1 MRYRRVS
8 YRYTMV
14 VTSGQPRPFRGQPL
28 AGGLLGAGGYPGV
41 VLAQPL
47 WRPPADVYESATAV
61 TVTVELAG
69 VDQDALEVTLFDDA
83 VVVEGRRRIE
93 CPSQTEGHEGRGV
106 YHAAEIY
113 QGPIRVE
120 VALPAPVDAERVSA
134 HSDRGLLR
142 IHLPKPVRG

>member
-47 WRPPADVYESATAV
+47 WRPPAAVYESATAV

-69 VDQDALEVTLFDDA
+69 VDQDALEV
-83 VVVEGRRRIE
+83 
-93 CPSQTEGHEGRGV
+93 
-106 YHAAEIY
+106 AEIY